1 MCAGVAEW
9 CSRAF
14 VKLRREF
21 DSLHR
26 HHFFGVVM
34 FKKIKIWLEKYTENK
49 SASIPKYLTGK
60 ESGAELNNM
69 RREKQAKH
77 EDLLK

>member
-26 HHFFGVVM
+26 HHFLGDTM
-34 FKKIKIWLEKYTENK
+34 FEKIKLWFEKYTESK
-49 SASIPKYLTGK
+49 AAAVPKYLTGK
-60 ESGAELNNM
+60 ESGAELNNK
-69 RREKQAKH
+69 RREKQTKH